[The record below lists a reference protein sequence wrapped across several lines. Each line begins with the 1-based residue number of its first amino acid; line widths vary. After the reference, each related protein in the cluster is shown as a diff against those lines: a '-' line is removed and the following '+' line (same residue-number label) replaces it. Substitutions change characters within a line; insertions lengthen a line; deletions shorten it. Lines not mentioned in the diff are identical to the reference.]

1 MYDVEFRRQFAKDG
15 MARLSHDWPTVA
27 PRRRVRLALGH
38 WMIGAGRRLAPESRS
53 AFPREALPR
62 C

>member
-27 PRRRVRLALGH
+27 PRRRVRLALGR
-38 WMIGAGRRLAPESRS
+38 WMIGAGRRLEAPTSS
-53 AFPREALPR
+53 ALTHEALPR